1 MRARSCS
8 PGGNQLPEQFRAEPR
23 SHGRRTAQH
32 RRPRDA
38 APRPAPNSEGFLFL
52 KSERAGPG
60 PSAHPEHCV
69 RGAADGQVRAGGRG
83 LRLVRSWGVEK
94 SKQIKSR
101 NKRGKNPTLPL
112 TAHSSAPLP
121 SRRCPPPRPP
131 PPSPLEARPRSP
143 HGAARR
149 ALPLPQRRAG
159 ERGGGGGDRSCS
171 RPRGGARPRGDASLR
186 GGGGRAAQ
194 GRGRAGRRASLLPL
208 SASCGPAGSRGRP
221 RERAWKSRA
230 GYGSGLGVLV
240 LPLAVC

>member
-38 APRPAPNSEGFLFL
+38 APRPTPNSEGFLFP

-194 GRGRAGRRASLLPL
+194 GRGRAGRRASLLPSPL
-208 SASCGPAGSRGRP
+208 RLLRP
-221 RERAWKSRA
+221 RRQPRPPPGAGMERSGWVRIWA
-230 GYGSGLGVLV
+230 GG
-240 LPLAVC
+240 C